1 VLWFLDDGKR
11 VSGAV
16 LMPDE
21 QNAIA
26 ALPPDPVEIPGT
38 ASGKVAVVTGG
49 IRNLGKEISL
59 RLAAEKA
66 TVVIGSRY
74 PRTDSRDPKEAEK
87 ARGELAAADVV
98 LTRMRLS
105 GGRALWVHADVARP
119 GSARALLSEARN
131 RFARVDLLVNNAG
144 AGGDFSRVGEV
155 MRDHRENFSA
165 VLAANFL
172 GPWEAIV
179 AAREIFRLQ
188 PGGGSIVNVSTHY
201 ADHPYLFRTI
211 YTVSK
216 ILLKALTKA
225 ARADLADDGISISD
239 VAPTLIAGPR
249 MEWVMRNYA
258 TKFSAGFDD
267 FPTLSPAAGKVLTE
281 PFLLSFDGAL
291 SAGEREAASIR
302 FLAALRAQK
311 MSKGAR
317 ERIEEWYGRIG
328 EWFRSTVPAAPPG
341 NEEVAAAVLF
351 AAKDGRFLENPF
363 LAITTLP
370 PFISFPPTPGRCKVL
385 ADGDPGTL
393 VSTGDAGS
401 LHRRLQEALSGKGVR
416 VTSLSDAELPDG
428 QARISRPASDRPA
441 ARGSR
446 GRAQE
451 TQQRTLDLSDP
462 RVVEPWL
469 DNALVGAPL
478 PAFVV
483 LIAGSTA
490 GGKGILDG
498 SGEDRL
504 RFLGNVR
511 KTVTLFAESA
521 RAVRD
526 GGHLVVVG
534 PPETT
539 GEGQLMLAALRQT
552 VRTFLAEQHFLPAAK
567 TVRVSLLAVAGQ
579 GSEGDTEREVTA
591 ILEGKQPPR
600 VEPVPVGYT
609 RP

>member
-1 VLWFLDDGKR
+1 
-11 VSGAV
+11 
-16 LMPDE
+16 
-21 QNAIA
+21 
-26 ALPPDPVEIPGT
+26 
-38 ASGKVAVVTGG
+38 
-49 IRNLGKEISL
+49 
-59 RLAAEKA
+59 
-66 TVVIGSRY
+66 
-74 PRTDSRDPKEAEK
+74 
-87 ARGELAAADVV
+87 
-98 LTRMRLS
+98 
-105 GGRALWVHADVARP
+105 
-119 GSARALLSEARN
+119 
-131 RFARVDLLVNNAG
+131 
-144 AGGDFSRVGEV
+144 
-155 MRDHRENFSA
+155 A

-179 AAREIFRLQ
+179 AAREIQRTQ

-225 ARADLADDGISISD
+225 ARANLAADGISVAD

-267 FPTLSPAAGKVLTE
+267 FPGLSAAGRKVLADL
-281 PFLLSFDGAL
+281 FLRSFDGAL
-291 SAGEREAASIR
+291 SAAERAAVSGK
-302 FLAALRAQK
+302 FLSALRAQK
-311 MSKGAR
+311 MPKGGR
-317 ERIEEWYGRIG
+317 ERIEAWYGRIG

-341 NEEVAAAVLF
+341 NEEVAAGVLF

-370 PFISFPPTPGRCKVL
+370 PFSSFPPSPGARRVL
-385 ADGDPGTL
+385 SDGEPGTM
-393 VSTGDAGS
+393 VSTGDAGA
-401 LHRRLQEALSGKGVR
+401 LHRRLHEALSGKGAR

-428 QARISRPASDRPA
+428 QARITRPAGHPSA
-441 ARGSR
+441 KGAR

-451 TQQRTLDLSDP
+451 TQQRALDLSDP

-469 DNALVGAPL
+469 DNALVGAPP

-483 LIAGSTA
+483 LIVGDRE
-490 GGKGILDG
+490 GGNGVLDG

-504 RFLGNVR
+504 RFLGNVG

-534 PPETT
+534 PTGTT

-567 TVRVSLLAVAGQ
+567 TVRVSLLLGPAPGA
-579 GSEGDTEREVTA
+579 ERETEREVIA
-591 ILEGKQPPR
+591 ILEGAHPPR
-600 VEPVPVGYT
+600 VAPVPVGYV

>member
-16 LMPDE
+16 LLPDE

-26 ALPPDPVEIPGT
+26 SLPRDPVEIPGT
-38 ASGKVAVVTGG
+38 AAGKVAVVTGG

-59 RLAAEKA
+59 RLAAERA

-74 PRTDSRDPKEAEK
+74 PSTGSQDPGEAEK
-87 ARGELAAADVV
+87 ARGELAAADAV
-98 LTRMRLS
+98 LTRMRRS
-105 GGRALWVHADVARP
+105 GGRALWVHTDVARP
-119 GSARALLSEARN
+119 GSVRALLSEARN
-131 RFARVDLLVNNAG
+131 RFGRVDLLVNNAG
-144 AGGDFSRVGEV
+144 AGGNFSRVGDV

-179 AAREIFRLQ
+179 AAREIMRSRT
-188 PGGGSIVNVSTHY
+188 GGGSIVNVSTHY

-225 ARADLADDGISISD
+225 ARTELSADGISVAD

-267 FPTLSPAAGKVLTE
+267 FPGLSLAVRKVLTE
-281 PFLLSFDGAL
+281 PFLRSFDGAL
-291 SAGEREAASIR
+291 SAGEREAASVS
-302 FLAALRAQK
+302 FLAALRGRK
-311 MSKGAR
+311 MPKGAH
-317 ERIEEWYGRIG
+317 ERIEGWYGRIG

-341 NEEVAAAVLF
+341 NEEVAEAVLF

-370 PFISFPPTPGRCKVL
+370 PFSSFPPSPGSRKVL
-385 ADGDPGTL
+385 SAGEAGTL
-393 VSTGDAGS
+393 VSTGDAGA
-401 LHRRLQEALSGKGVR
+401 LHHRLHEALSGKGAR
-416 VTSLSDAELPDG
+416 VTSLTDAGLPDG
-428 QARISRPASDRPA
+428 QARISRPAAGLSA
-441 ARGSR
+441 KGSR
-446 GRAQE
+446 GRAPEAQP
-451 TQQRTLDLSDP
+451 RTLDLSDP

-469 DNALVGAPL
+469 DNTLVEAKP

-483 LIAGSTA
+483 LIVGGTA
-490 GGKGILDG
+490 EGKGVLEG

-534 PPETT
+534 PPETP
-539 GEGQLMLAALRQT
+539 GEGPLVLAALRQT
-552 VRTFLAEQHFLPAAK
+552 VRTFLAEQHFLPATK
-567 TVRVSLLAVAGQ
+567 TVRVSLLAAHAPGA
-579 GSEGDTEREVTA
+579 ERETEREVTE
-591 ILEGKQPPR
+591 ILEGAKPPR
-600 VEPVPVGYT
+600 VAPIPVGYV